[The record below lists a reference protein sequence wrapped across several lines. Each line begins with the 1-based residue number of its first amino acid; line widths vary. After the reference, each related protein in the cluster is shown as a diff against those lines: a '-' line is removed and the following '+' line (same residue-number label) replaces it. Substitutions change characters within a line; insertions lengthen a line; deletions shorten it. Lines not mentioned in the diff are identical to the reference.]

1 MDVSRGTTSCLCQA
15 GFAPRRQGDAKKFP
29 PLAGMVSRRETV
41 FSFKLR
47 PKGNGVPRWRG
58 WRAAP
63 GVDLQEIGQLSSS
76 VLVYLSKGFGYALV

>member
-58 WRAAP
+58 KRSTAVVEYSQSIDA
-63 GVDLQEIGQLSSS
+63 DRTRE
-76 VLVYLSKGFGYALV
+76 GFQFNSFKF

>member
-1 MDVSRGTTSCLCQA
+1 MDVSRGTTFCLYQT
-15 GFAPRRQGDAKKFP
+15 GFTARRKGDAKKFP

-58 WRAAP
+58 KRSTAVVEYSQSIDA
-63 GVDLQEIGQLSSS
+63 DRTRE
-76 VLVYLSKGFGYALV
+76 GFQFNSFKF